1 MSGAPKLSERAR
13 AARRD
18 RTARRVGIASAIAVV
33 GGFALAFVGPALTAS
48 AVDSPNPVPS
58 PTAPSVDGLIQ
69 STLNGPN
76 GTPSDSIL
84 VIIGITLLSI
94 APSLILMVSSFTKI
108 FVVLAMTRNALGLQT
123 IPPNQVLA
131 GLALFLSIFI
141 MWPVISNINNVALQ
155 PYLHGSIDIQHAI
168 TLAEAP
174 LRHFMVANTRQ
185 EDLAL
190 MTRAAGRP
198 NPASPDSVS
207 LSTLIPAFMISQL
220 RSAFIIGFVI
230 FIPFLVVDIVVSSS
244 LMAMGMMML
253 PPVMVSLPFKILL
266 FVLVDGWGLLIT
278 TLVGSYGGTH

>member
-1 MSGAPKLSERAR
+1 MAR
-13 AARRD
+13 TPIVSD
-18 RTARRVGIASAIAVV
+18 RVGRRV
-33 GGFALAFVGPALTAS
+33 ALASTAATLLGLGLVLVGPALSAS
-48 AVDSPNPVPS
+48 AVTTPTPAPT
-58 PTAPSVDGLIQ
+58 PTAPSINGLIQ
-69 STLNGPN
+69 TTLNGPN

-141 MWPVISNINNVALQ
+141 MWPVISHINDAALQ
-155 PYLHGSIDIQHAI
+155 PYLHGSIDLQHAV
-168 TLAEAP
+168 TLAESP
-174 LRHFMVANTRQ
+174 LRHFMLANTRQ

-190 MTRAAGRP
+190 MTRAAHRP
-198 NPASPDSVS
+198 NPSSPSQVS

-230 FIPFLVVDIVVSSS
+230 FIPFLIVDIVVSSS

-266 FVLVDGWGLLIT
+266 FILVDGWGLLVT
-278 TLVGSYGGTH
+278 TLVGSYGGT

>member
-1 MSGAPKLSERAR
+1 MARTPIVGAKTGRRVAIVSTVATIVGVALAVGAPALS
-13 AARRD
+13 AAAD
-18 RTARRVGIASAIAVV
+18 VV
-33 GGFALAFVGPALTAS
+33 TPTPAPT
-48 AVDSPNPVPS
+48 
-58 PTAPSVDGLIQ
+58 PTAPSVTGIIQ
-69 STLNGPN
+69 SSLNGPN
-76 GTPSDSIL
+76 GTPSDTIL

-108 FVVLAMTRNALGLQT
+108 FVVLAMARNALGLQT

-131 GLALFLSIFI
+131 GLAVFLSIFV
-141 MWPVISNINNVALQ
+141 MWPVISNINTLALQ
-155 PYLHGSIDIQHAI
+155 PYLHGTIDLNHAI

-190 MTRAAGRP
+190 MTRAAGRA
-198 NPASPDSVS
+198 NPSSPSHVP
-207 LSTLIPAFMISQL
+207 LETLIPAFMISQL

-230 FIPFLVVDIVVSSS
+230 FIPFLVVDIVVSSA

-266 FVLVDGWGLLIT
+266 FILVDGWGLLVT
-278 TLVGSYGGTH
+278 TLVGSYGGT

>member
-1 MSGAPKLSERAR
+1 MARTPIVSEKAG
-13 AARRD
+13 
-18 RTARRVGIASAIAVV
+18 RRVAIASAAATLLGI
-33 GGFALAFVGPALTAS
+33 GFVILGPALSAS
-48 AVDSPNPVPS
+48 AVTSPTPAPT
-58 PTAPSVDGLIQ
+58 PTAPSVNGLIQ
-69 STLNGPN
+69 TTLNGVD
-76 GTPSDSIL
+76 GGPSDSIL

-141 MWPVISNINNVALQ
+141 MWPVISHINDLALQ
-155 PYLHGSIDIQHAI
+155 PYLHGTIDLQHAV
-168 TLAEAP
+168 TLAESP

-198 NPASPDSVS
+198 NPTSPSHVS

-230 FIPFLVVDIVVSSS
+230 FIPFLIVDIVVSSS

-266 FVLVDGWGLLIT
+266 FILVDGWGLLVT
-278 TLVGSYGGTH
+278 TLVGSYGGTT

>member
-1 MSGAPKLSERAR
+1 MSK
-13 AARRD
+13 
-18 RTARRVGIASAIAVV
+18 RTPIVSDEIGRRVAVASTAATLLGIGLVV
-33 GGFALAFVGPALTAS
+33 LGPALSAS
-48 AVDSPNPVPS
+48 AVTAPTPAPT
-58 PTAPSVDGLIQ
+58 PTAPSINGLIQ
-69 STLNGPN
+69 TTLNGPN
-76 GTPSDSIL
+76 GSPSDSIL

-131 GLALFLSIFI
+131 GLSLFLSIFI
-141 MWPVISNINNVALQ
+141 MWPVISHINGIALQ
-155 PYLHGSIDIQHAI
+155 PYLHGSIDLQHAV
-168 TLAEAP
+168 TLAESP

-190 MTRAAGRP
+190 MTRAAGRS
-198 NPASPDSVS
+198 NPSSALNVP
-207 LSTLIPAFMISQL
+207 LATLIPAFMISQL

-230 FIPFLVVDIVVSSS
+230 FIPFLIVDIVVSSS

-266 FVLVDGWGLLIT
+266 FVLVDGWGLLVT
-278 TLVGSYGGTH
+278 TLVGSYAGTQ